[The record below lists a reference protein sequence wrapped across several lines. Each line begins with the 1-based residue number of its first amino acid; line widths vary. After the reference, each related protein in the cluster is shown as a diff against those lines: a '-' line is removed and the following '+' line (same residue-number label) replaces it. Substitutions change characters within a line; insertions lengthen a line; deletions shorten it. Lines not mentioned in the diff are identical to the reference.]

1 MDLIRSI
8 KMFIIF
14 QLMHLKLHLMF
25 VVVHFHRKAA
35 LWD

>member
-1 MDLIRSI
+1 MYLVRSI

-14 QLMHLKLHLMF
+14 QLMHLKLHLLF
-25 VVVHFHRKAA
+25 VVVHFQRKTA

>member
-8 KMFIIF
+8 KMFIIS

-25 VVVHFHRKAA
+25 AAVHFHRKTA